1 VSLARCSGMEGQTVR
16 KAINIILIVVLL
28 ALVLG
33 LLLAIGAETDRPS
46 VKASTGDI
54 DIRLSREEIP
64 GLVEIIKIWKLVDYL
79 ELKEEQLARFLPKF
93 KELDDLR
100 KKHYGNRREA
110 LAELRKL
117 LEADSSEAQIKSA
130 LDHLRDIEAKYSQEE
145 KQLEDTL
152 NSILATKQQ
161 AQFVVFQDVY
171 WRDMQRLVRNLR
183 ELSRLRERRL
193 EPQPVPLRRKEEQ
206 NR

>member
-1 VSLARCSGMEGQTVR
+1 MSLARCSGMEGQTVR

>member
-1 VSLARCSGMEGQTVR
+1 MR
-16 KAINIILIVVLL
+16 KAINIILIAALL

-130 LDHLRDIEAKYSQEE
+130 LDHLRDIEAKYRQEE

-193 EPQPVPLRRKEEQ
+193 ERQPVPLRRKEER